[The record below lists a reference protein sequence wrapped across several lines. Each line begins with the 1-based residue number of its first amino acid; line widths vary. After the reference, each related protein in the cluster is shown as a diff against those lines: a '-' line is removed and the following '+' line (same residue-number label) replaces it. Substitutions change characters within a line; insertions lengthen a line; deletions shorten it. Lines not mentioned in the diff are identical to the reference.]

1 MIELYDIIDI
11 ICKITKKNLV
21 LHRTITAHHKFKIY
35 KVFSYRLFDVA
46 DHKNIILK
54 FDIIKNITLDNVYST
69 WKECDK
75 LYLEKLI
82 KWLLSNDFKLLING
96 I

>member
-35 KVFSYRLFDVA
+35 RLFDVA

-54 FDIIKNITLDNVYST
+54 FDIIKNTTLDNVYST